1 MALLTGSEAFLE
13 KVLPGTFP
21 FIERHPVAHQGMT
34 LLLDRWPSGRV
45 KEQHMYFTQLVTGL
59 LLPEV
64 VYKIYSAYDEQEVGA
79 EGRA

>member
-1 MALLTGSEAFLE
+1 
-13 KVLPGTFP
+13 
-21 FIERHPVAHQGMT
+21 
-34 LLLDRWPSGRV
+34 
-45 KEQHMYFTQLVTGL
+45 MYFTQLVTGL